1 MNMSCSVGVGLPLY
15 DFVNFGVNVYI
26 LVHVG
31 VFECLCESFLCALL
45 VRLVTSVVQSIIS
58 EPGLNDQQ

>member
-1 MNMSCSVGVGLPLY
+1 MY
-15 DFVNFGVNVYI
+15 Y
-26 LVHVG
+26 VG
-31 VFECLCESFLCALL
+31 VFECLCESVVCALL